1 MLNALD
7 RTLLEKVADLHSV
20 PTGAYS
26 IRKNGVGI
34 ERNST
39 ANITVEPKTDK
50 PGINVTVKSGT
61 KNESVNIPAL
71 LTEEDTEDK
80 VYNTIVIG
88 ENSDVL
94 VVAGCGIHNGG
105 GKTARHDGI
114 HDFHVKKGAKMR
126 YVEKHYGE
134 GPGTGEKILNPKTVI
149 WAEADSVVELE
160 MIQIEGVDDTN
171 RETTVHLGDRAK
183 LIITER
189 LLTTGVQTA
198 ISSVNIELEGEDS
211 TAQVISRAVA
221 RGKSKQDFFFDL
233 SGKNKSRGHIQCDAI
248 IMDQATV
255 LSTPKV
261 SAYHNEAQLVHEAA
275 IGRLES
281 EQLIKLM
288 SIGLTEEQAE
298 NTILNGF
305 LK

>member
-1 MLNALD
+1 MLSTLD
-7 RTLLEKVADLHSV
+7 KTLLEKVADLHEV
-20 PTGAYS
+20 PVGAYS
-26 IRKNGVGI
+26 IRRNGVGI
-34 ERNST
+34 DKNST
-39 ANITVEPKTDK
+39 ANITVEAKTDK
-50 PGINVTVKSGT
+50 PGINVTIKPGT
-61 KNESVNIPAL
+61 VNESVHIPAL
-71 LTEEDTEDK
+71 VTEEDTDDK
-80 VYNTIVIG
+80 VYNTIEVG

-94 VVAGCGIHNGG
+94 VVAGCGIHNTG
-105 GKTARHDGI
+105 GKTARHDGV
-114 HDFHVKKGAKMR
+114 HDFYVRKGAKMR
-126 YVEKHYGE
+126 YVEKHYGQ
-134 GPGTGEKILNPKTVI
+134 GGGTGQKILNPKTEI

-160 MIQIEGVDDTN
+160 LVQIEGVDDTN
-171 RETTVHLGDRAK
+171 RATTVHLGDRAK

-198 ISSVNIELEGEDS
+198 VSSVNIKLEGEDS
-211 TAQVISRAVA
+211 TAQVISRSVA
-221 RGKSKQDFFFDL
+221 RDKSKQDFFFDL
-233 SGKNKSRGHIQCDAI
+233 SGENKSRGHIQCDAI
-248 IMDQATV
+248 IMDEATV

-298 NTILNGF
+298 TTILNGF

>member
-7 RTLLEKVADLHSV
+7 KTLLEKVADLHSV
-20 PTGAYS
+20 PIGAYS

-50 PGINVTVKSGT
+50 PGINVTVKPGT
-61 KNESVNIPAL
+61 KNESVHIPAL
-71 LTEEDTEDK
+71 VTQEDTEDT

-94 VVAGCGIHNGG
+94 VVAGCGIHNDG

-126 YVEKHYGE
+126 YVEKHYGQ
-134 GPGTGEKILNPKTVI
+134 GPGTGEKILNPKTII
-149 WAEADSVVELE
+149 WAEADTVVELE
-160 MIQIEGVDDTN
+160 MVQIEGVDDTH

-198 ISSVNIELEGEDS
+198 VSSVNIELEGENS

-221 RGKSKQDFFFDL
+221 RGHSKQDFFFDL

-248 IMDQATV
+248 IMDNATV
-255 LSTPKV
+255 LSTPKI

-288 SIGLTEEQAE
+288 SIGLSETEAE